1 MWQVNDPLP
10 FNGYGAVEFIDM
22 EKPG

>member
-1 MWQVNDPLP
+1 MWQVNDPQP